1 MKKLADLLIVVGIFL
16 ISNVCFASISVDRI
30 ALGGISI
37 DSSLKYVRGIYA
49 LIDGIIYSNFA
60 HPKQACNNA

>member
-37 DSSLKYVRGIYA
+37 DSSLKYVRSIYA
-49 LIDGIIYSNFA
+49 LIDGII
-60 HPKQACNNA
+60 